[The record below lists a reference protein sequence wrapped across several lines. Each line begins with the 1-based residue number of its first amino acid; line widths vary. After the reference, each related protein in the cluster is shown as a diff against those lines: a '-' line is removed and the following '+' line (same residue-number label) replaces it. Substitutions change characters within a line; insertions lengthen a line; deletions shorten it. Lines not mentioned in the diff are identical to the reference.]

1 MESYGVI
8 NYMTYI
14 IGTILI
20 VLLPGPNSLYV
31 LAISAQKGV
40 RYGWSAACGVFVG
53 DSILMFAT
61 AAGAVTLLNN
71 YPVLFQIVQYAGAAY
86 LSYIGFRL
94 MQAAWK
100 SWQLR
105 HELPDAIQMEVQKD
119 VSRGEPFTKA
129 LIVSLLNPKA
139 ILFFI
144 SFFVQ
149 FVNPSY
155 AQPAVPFL
163 ILALTLQFF
172 SAIYLGMVIYGGSY
186 LADSF
191 RKRRR
196 LTAATSAATGTA
208 FMGFAVKLATA
219 TMAS

>member
-1 MESYGVI
+1 MEDYGVL
-8 NYMTYI
+8 NYMTYV

-40 RYGWSAACGVFVG
+40 KLGWYAACGVFVG
-53 DSILMFAT
+53 DSILMLAT
-61 AAGAVTLLNN
+61 AAGAVTLLNT
-71 YPVLFQIVQYAGAAY
+71 YPLLFQVVQYAGAAY
-86 LSYIGFRL
+86 LSYIGYRL
-94 MQAAWK
+94 FSSAVK
-100 SWQLR
+100 SWKLR
-105 HELPDAIQMEVQKD
+105 HALPEALENEVQKEI
-119 VSRGEPFTKA
+119 SKRAPFSKA

-149 FVNPSY
+149 FVDPSY

-163 ILALTLQFF
+163 VLAVTLQFF
-172 SAIYLGMVIYGGSY
+172 SAIYLATVIYSGNY
-186 LADSF
+186 LAASF

-196 LTAATSAATGTA
+196 LSAATSAATGAA